1 MIMMAFPLRKIYMR
15 YYKRI
20 IGIIGLVALQGSFFW
35 AFRGGKFDFKGG
47 KRMPILPVAPV
58 SRLIREAGAKR
69 VSEGARDALAEVLE
83 SYGLEVAREAVGW
96 ASHAKR
102 KTVKS
107 EDIREA
113 VKRVKPPAISE
124 R

>member
-1 MIMMAFPLRKIYMR
+1 
-15 YYKRI
+15 
-20 IGIIGLVALQGSFFW
+20 
-35 AFRGGKFDFKGG
+35 
-47 KRMPILPVAPV
+47 MPILPVAPV

-96 ASHAKR
+96 ANHAKR
-102 KTVKS
+102 KTVKA

-113 VKRVKPPAISE
+113 VKRVKPPILSD

>member
-1 MIMMAFPLRKIYMR
+1 MA
-15 YYKRI
+15 
-20 IGIIGLVALQGSFFW
+20 
-35 AFRGGKFDFKGG
+35 
-47 KRMPILPVAPV
+47 ILPVAPV
-58 SRLIREAGAKR
+58 SRLIREAGADR

-83 SYGLEVAREAVGW
+83 NYGMEVAREAVGW

-102 KTVKS
+102 KTVKA

-113 VKRVKPPAISE
+113 SKRVKPPMLSD

>member
-1 MIMMAFPLRKIYMR
+1 L
-15 YYKRI
+15 
-20 IGIIGLVALQGSFFW
+20 SFSEQQI
-35 AFRGGKFDFKGG
+35 RLKGENE
-47 KRMPILPVAPV
+47 MPILPVAPV

-69 VSEGARDALAEVLE
+69 VSEGARDALADVLE
-83 SYGLEVAREAVGW
+83 NYGLEVAREAVGW
-96 ASHAKR
+96 ANHAKR
-102 KTVKS
+102 KTVKA

>member
-1 MIMMAFPLRKIYMR
+1 
-15 YYKRI
+15 
-20 IGIIGLVALQGSFFW
+20 
-35 AFRGGKFDFKGG
+35 
-47 KRMPILPVAPV
+47 MPILPVAPV

-96 ASHAKR
+96 ANHAKR

-107 EDIREA
+107 EDIKEA

>member
-1 MIMMAFPLRKIYMR
+1 MR
-15 YYKRI
+15 ICVCRSRRLSFQ
-20 IGIIGLVALQGSFFW
+20 GLLAAKSG
-35 AFRGGKFDFKGG
+35 FRGER
-47 KRMPILPVAPV
+47 RMPILPVAPV

-96 ASHAKR
+96 ANHAKR
-102 KTVKS
+102 KTVKA

-113 VKRVKPPAISE
+113 VKRVKPPAVSE

>member
-1 MIMMAFPLRKIYMR
+1 LSPCKALSF
-15 YYKRI
+15 
-20 IGIIGLVALQGSFFW
+20 GLFGAANSILEVE
-35 AFRGGKFDFKGG
+35 KE
-47 KRMPILPVAPV
+47 MPILPVAPV

-102 KTVKS
+102 KTVKA

>member
-1 MIMMAFPLRKIYMR
+1 MKAPFLAFAATNHE
-15 YYKRI
+15 KR
-20 IGIIGLVALQGSFFW
+20 G
-35 AFRGGKFDFKGG
+35 DY
-47 KRMPILPVAPV
+47 RMPILPVAPV

-102 KTVKS
+102 KTVKA

-113 VKRVKPPAISE
+113 VKRVKPPMLPD